1 LDEGFYQNHRTKATI
16 YREFGAR
23 KDDKAAHSVM
33 MSKPVAVTL
42 K

>member
-23 KDDKAAHSVM
+23 KDDKTARKAM
-33 MSKPVAVTL
+33 INKPVAVTL